1 MERDLLQRE
10 IVALEIAP
18 KFKHWIHP
26 GSAFYASQT
35 GDLHRLFEESLIFG
49 EYYRSALQNKF
60 SLKDRFSMVDTGTF
74 QRLGGTSDAL
84 GFTDKKKG
92 QAFLVEFFKRG
103 VSSFEA
109 AIHEGLHLI
118 SFPLKGATDQD
129 IAFGKRYGYPLM
141 EAVTQYFTRIMMI
154 EAGLKNWKTNV
165 YQAKINKYLKPF
177 FKAFD
182 TLRFDLETRL
192 KVLCQLVFNNNL
204 KFLINC
210 LERQLAI
217 VNNSVPKNELNNWAN
232 KLELIFSHRMFDEAV
247 KFIEFFIQKDYKQ
260 AEAIFAKALA
270 AKS

>member
-18 KFKHWIHP
+18 KFKHWTHP

-35 GDLHRLFEESLIFG
+35 GDLHRLFEESLIFA
-49 EYYRSALQNKF
+49 EYYRHALQNKF
-60 SLKDRFSMVDTGTF
+60 SLKNRFSIVDAGAF
-74 QRLGGTSDAL
+74 QRLGGPGDAL

-103 VSSFEA
+103 VSSIEA

-118 SFPLKGATDQD
+118 SFPLKGRTDQD

-141 EAVTQYFTRIMMI
+141 EAATQYLTRIMMI

-165 YQAKINKYLKPF
+165 YQDKINKYLKPF
-177 FKAFD
+177 FEAFNK
-182 TLRFDLETRL
+182 LRFDIETRL
-192 KVLCQLVFNNNL
+192 KILCELIFKNNL

-232 KLELIFSHRMFDEAV
+232 KIDLFFSRRLFDEAV
-247 KFIEFFIQKDYKQ
+247 KFVEFFVQKDYKQ
-260 AEAIFAKALA
+260 AETLYQKNFPRP
-270 AKS
+270 

>member
-60 SLKDRFSMVDTGTF
+60 SLKGRFSMVDTGTF

-103 VSSFEA
+103 VSSIEG

-129 IAFGKRYGYPLM
+129 LAFAKRYGYPLM

-177 FKAFD
+177 FKAFN
-182 TLRFDLETRL
+182 LLQFSIENRL
-192 KVLCQLVFNNNL
+192 KVLCELVFKNNL
-204 KFLINC
+204 KFFIGC
-210 LERQLAI
+210 LELQLGA
-217 VNNSVPKNELNNWAN
+217 VNNSVPKNELPNWTN
-232 KLELIFSHRMFDEAV
+232 KLDLIFARRMFDEAV